1 MPSKLQENILAMLG
15 TLLMC
20 LTIPIWVPLAILY
33 STGWFDRDFEEGE

>member
-1 MPSKLQENILAMLG
+1 MNKTKEVLLQMLG

-33 STGWFDRDFEEGE
+33 STGWFDRDFEEEE